1 MIDESYLEARLKEV
15 ECIFVDS
22 ASTVALNLKKL
33 MAGRFKYLLDPET
46 SIKLLLSSPEFSET
60 ERKNIRIFETA
71 VDIDKNY
78 TVFSKKAAQQKPY
91 LRSALKA
98 FDESLAKMKAD
109 GTYEKILCDHKPVVD
124 TNR

>member
-1 MIDESYLEARLKEV
+1 
-15 ECIFVDS
+15 
-22 ASTVALNLKKL
+22 